1 MFFYWADKEMKVKI
15 TDFSEVFERQTQAM
29 ENSRAMEDLLSRR
42 PPRCDKCGG
51 FVDLDHFWDGMIK
64 RLVRQ
69 WKCLN
74 CGRRF

>member
-1 MFFYWADKEMKVKI
+1 MKVKI
-15 TDFSEVFERQTQAM
+15 IDFSEVFERKREAIEQRQAM
-29 ENSRAMEDLLSRR
+29 QNLLSQK
-42 PPRCDKCGG
+42 PIRCDKCGG
-51 FVDLDHFWDGMIK
+51 FVDLDQFWDGIIK

>member
-1 MFFYWADKEMKVKI
+1 MRVKI
-15 TDFSEVFERQTQAM
+15 TDLSEVFERKRETLEQKRSF
-29 ENSRAMEDLLSRR
+29 EELLNRR
-42 PPRCDKCGG
+42 PSRCDKCGG
-51 FVDLDHFWDGMIK
+51 FVGLDYFWDGIIK

>member
-1 MFFYWADKEMKVKI
+1 MKVKI
-15 TDFSEVFERQTQAM
+15 IDFAEAFERKREVVEERQAL
-29 ENSRAMEDLLSRR
+29 EGLLSRR
-42 PPRCDKCGG
+42 PSRCDKCSG
-51 FVDLDHFWDGMIK
+51 FVDLDYFWDGVIK

>member
-1 MFFYWADKEMKVKI
+1 MKVRI
-15 TDFSEVFERQTQAM
+15 TDLSEAFEREREAIEKRQAL
-29 ENSRAMEDLLSRR
+29 EDLLSRK
-42 PPRCDKCGG
+42 PDRCDKCGG
-51 FVDLDHFWDGMIK
+51 CVDLDYFWDGIIK

>member
-1 MFFYWADKEMKVKI
+1 MKVKI
-15 TDFSEVFERQTQAM
+15 IDFSEVFERKKEAIEKRQVM
-29 ENSRAMEDLLSRR
+29 ESLLSRK
-42 PPRCDKCGG
+42 PKRCDKCGG
-51 FVDLDHFWDGMIK
+51 FVDLDCYWDAMIK

>member
-1 MFFYWADKEMKVKI
+1 MKVKI
-15 TDFSEVFERQTQAM
+15 IDFAEAYERKREAM
-29 ENSRAMEDLLSRR
+29 EKRQAMEDLLSRR
-42 PPRCDKCGG
+42 PERCDKCGG
-51 FVDLDHFWDGMIK
+51 FVDLDYSWDGVIK

>member
-1 MFFYWADKEMKVKI
+1 MKVKI
-15 TDFSEVFERQTQAM
+15 IDFSEAFERKREVVEERQAL
-29 ENSRAMEDLLSRR
+29 ESLLSRR
-42 PPRCDKCGG
+42 PVRCDKCCG
-51 FVDLDHFWDGMIK
+51 FVDLDYFWDGVIK

>member
-1 MFFYWADKEMKVKI
+1 MKVKI
-15 TDFSEVFERQTQAM
+15 TDLSEVFERKQETIQNRQTLEELVRQK
-29 ENSRAMEDLLSRR
+29 
-42 PPRCDKCGG
+42 PHRCDKCGG
-51 FVDLDHFWDGMIK
+51 FVDLDHFWDGMMK

>member
-1 MFFYWADKEMKVKI
+1 MKVKI
-15 TDFSEVFERQTQAM
+15 IDFSEAFERKREVVEERQAL
-29 ENSRAMEDLLSRR
+29 ESLLSRR
-42 PPRCDKCGG
+42 PGRCDKCSG
-51 FVDLDHFWDGMIK
+51 FVDLDYFWDGVIK

>member
-1 MFFYWADKEMKVKI
+1 MKVKI
-15 TDFSEVFERQTQAM
+15 IDFSEALERKRDAIEERQTM
-29 ENSRAMEDLLSRR
+29 DKLLSRR
-42 PPRCDKCGG
+42 PNRCNKCGG
-51 FVDLDHFWDGMIK
+51 FVDLDHFWDGGIK

>member
-1 MFFYWADKEMKVKI
+1 MKVKI
-15 TDFSEVFERQTQAM
+15 TDFSEVFERKSEALEERQAF
-29 ENSRAMEDLLSRR
+29 EKLLSKR
-42 PPRCDKCGG
+42 PARCDKCGG
-51 FVDLDHFWDGMIK
+51 FVGLDYFWDGIIK